1 MSSIFYLFTGISVDN
16 TRIILYDIHN
26 ISSLKTTDLLK
37 AMYLSVTTFSTLGYG
52 NIIPIK
58 YGEAVA
64 SIEMLL
70 GAIYISIFTGTIF
83 KRYID

>member
-1 MSSIFYLFTGISVDN
+1 
-16 TRIILYDIHN
+16 
-26 ISSLKTTDLLK
+26 
-37 AMYLSVTTFSTLGYG
+37 MYLSVTTFSTLGYG

-58 YGEAVA
+58 YGEVVA